1 MKYYLTHD
9 IFKRKPKL
17 HLYLIFTAKGYD
29 SNCATIPVLENDYN
43 NAPDSCAGQGY
54 SCKTKE
60 EVLALKTA
68 AEADCETDKQNC
80 TDF

>member
-1 MKYYLTHD
+1 MLKQKLKSYKHQ
-9 IFKRKPKL
+9 IFA
-17 HLYLIFTAKGYD
+17 AKGYD
-29 SNCATIPVLENDYN
+29 SNCATIPGLDSDYN
-43 NAPDSCAGQGY
+43 NAPDSCAGQGN

-60 EVLALKTA
+60 EVLALKAA

>member
-1 MKYYLTHD
+1 MSHD
-9 IFKRKPKL
+9 IFTQKPKL

-29 SNCATIPVLENDYN
+29 SNCPTIPGLESDYN
-43 NAPDSCAGQGY
+43 NAPDSCAGQGN